1 MCRKRDNKS
10 EKDAQDYNVYKH
22 WYNRDKDYS
31 SIVHT
36 ISGTLKLNNT
46 ITSIAKILFLIV
58 ILGILIVSTISL
70 SFVLL
75 KVLPDLLKN
84 SSNDRADLIVITT
97 GLISAV
103 GAFISSILVLPSI
116 AVRYAFNPKEI
127 PDTIEFLHQ
136 LQKYDIKIVQGPSF
150 RELCDME
157 HVDVS
162 QASHDACNTG
172 NIATK
177 DVEDDSE
184 PLAKVEE
191 PKDQIHK

>member
-10 EKDAQDYNVYKH
+10 EKDAQDHNVYEH
-22 WYNRDKDYS
+22 WRKRDEGYAN
-31 SIVHT
+31 IVRT
-36 ISGTLKLNNT
+36 ISNTLKINNA

-58 ILGILIVSTISL
+58 ILGILVISTIAL
-70 SFVLL
+70 FFIIM

-84 SSNDRADLIVITT
+84 SSNDRTDLIVITT

-127 PDTIEFLHQ
+127 PDTIKFLHQ
-136 LQKYDIKIVQGPSF
+136 LQKYDIKIVHDPSL
-150 RELCDME
+150 RELSKME
-157 HVDVS
+157 QVDVP

>member
-10 EKDAQDYNVYKH
+10 EKDAQDHNVYEH
-22 WYNRDKDYS
+22 WRKRDEGYAN
-31 SIVHT
+31 IVRT
-36 ISGTLKLNNT
+36 ISNTLKLNNA

-58 ILGILIVSTISL
+58 ILGILVISTIAL
-70 SFVLL
+70 FFIIM

-84 SSNDRADLIVITT
+84 SSNDHTDLIVITT

-127 PDTIEFLHQ
+127 SDTIEFLHQ
-136 LQKYDIKIVQGPSF
+136 LQKYDLKLVCSTFF
-150 RELCDME
+150 RELNDME
-157 HVDVS
+157 QVDVP

-184 PLAKVEE
+184 PLAKVKE

>member
-10 EKDAQDYNVYKH
+10 EKDAQDHNVYEH
-22 WYNRDKDYS
+22 WRKRDEGYAN
-31 SIVHT
+31 IVRT
-36 ISGTLKLNNT
+36 ISNTLKINNA

-127 PDTIEFLHQ
+127 PNTIEFLRQ

-157 HVDVS
+157 HVDVP

-191 PKDQIHK
+191 PEDSNT

>member
-10 EKDAQDYNVYKH
+10 EKDAQDHNVYKH
-22 WYNRDKDYS
+22 WRKRDEDYAD
-31 SIVHT
+31 IVRT
-36 ISGTLKLNNT
+36 ISKTLKLNNT

-58 ILGILIVSTISL
+58 ILGILVISTISL
-70 SFVLL
+70 FFIIL
-75 KVLPDLLKN
+75 KVLPDLLSKN
-84 SSNDRADLIVITT
+84 SSDDRTDLIVITT

-127 PDTIEFLHQ
+127 PDTIEFLRQ
-136 LQKYDIKIVQGPSF
+136 LQKYDIKIVHDPSL
-150 RELCDME
+150 RELSKME
-157 HVDVS
+157 QVDVP

-184 PLAKVEE
+184 PLAKVKE
-191 PKDQIHK
+191 PEDSNT